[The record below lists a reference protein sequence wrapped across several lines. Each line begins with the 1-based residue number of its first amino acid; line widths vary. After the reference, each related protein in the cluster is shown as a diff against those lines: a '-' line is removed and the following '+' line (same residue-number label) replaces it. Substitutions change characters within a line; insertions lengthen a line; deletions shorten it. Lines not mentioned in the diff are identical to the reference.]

1 MLPDKIAK
9 SHLLKLH
16 RMQDDMSRACRDLE
30 ALRLAYLRI
39 AAEFLSVPGMHTGSD
54 ADADTDV
61 PGQRQA
67 NRCVEIIAAH
77 AVLRAD
83 IEQALLVGISGKQ
96 VVALQVH
103 LDALEDERD
112 TLDADL
118 RSAQRQLA
126 MRRPITLE
134 AP

>member
-39 AAEFLSVPGMHTGSD
+39 AAEFLSVPGVHTGFD
-54 ADADTDV
+54 ADIDV
-61 PGQRQA
+61 PGQHQA
-67 NRCVEIIAAH
+67 DRCVEIIAAH

-96 VVALQVH
+96 VVALQAH